1 MTFSVHYGIIIL
13 YDIPKIFWKNFQ
25 TFSIGETMSKCLNCG
40 KTTPISSRTYKPKK
54 YCDKK
59 CSNQFYAKD
68 KRYSKNPQ
76 WDWGEE
82 TKKKKQEKQEKL
94 QRLQELRETMIDRQ
108 EVLVHFGMK
117 NPTSIRKL
125 VIELGIKDQSV
136 KIGPHEKHVFYSKED
151 AKLLMD
157 AIQEKW
163 GHKLKEVPEGYIHT
177 NEVSKIMN
185 VVRINT
191 ELFENKVQVFEKAGW
206 FFDKQEVLD
215 YVQKRDEAKAKA
227 KEKREQAR
235 ECKIAKRE
243 RLRREREEQRL
254 LEEQRKKEEWDKEHL
269 IQKEKQRKLKD
280 EGWIEF
286 GEAYK
291 LGLPKDV
298 NRYVRN
304 GKVRH
309 IDFTHGVSR
318 LYNKEDVLQ
327 VASYLEKI
335 RSESLEKGGTLVI
348 LKDQNDPFPYET
360 RLFNLKFPKWKN
372 DKKRQKSIKANELYR
387 DQHFNHNKIVE
398 FKCTKCEETK
408 PYHEFRYTNE
418 RKGRCSHCKSCED
431 KRYQENKEAALINQK
446 ERWKRPDV
454 KMKNIVAGQIKKD
467 ISFVIGK
474 YFEVQTST
482 IWNEIQKQCG
492 YNEHD
497 LVKHIEDQFGPRM
510 SWDNHARSTQG
521 FRWEVDHITS
531 RSQLRYDSFSHPNF
545 KKCWSLDNLR
555 PIDAKENKSRWF
567 VDKQF

>member
-1 MTFSVHYGIIIL
+1 
-13 YDIPKIFWKNFQ
+13 
-25 TFSIGETMSKCLNCG
+25 MSKCLNCG
-40 KTTPISSRTYKPKK
+40 KTTPVSSRTYKPKK
-54 YCDKK
+54 YCNNK
-59 CSNQFYAKD
+59 CANQFYGKD
-68 KRYSKNPQ
+68 KRYSKNPR
-76 WDWGEE
+76 WDWGEGI
-82 TKKKKQEKQEKL
+82 KKKKQEKQEKL
-94 QRLQELRETMIDRQ
+94 QRLQELRDTMVDRQ
-108 EVLVHFGMK
+108 EILDHFGMK
-117 NPTSIRKL
+117 KHQTIWYIVND
-125 VIELGIKDQSV
+125 LGIQSEFV
-136 KIGPHEKHVFYSKED
+136 KLGPHEKYVFFSKED

-157 AIQEKW
+157 TIQEKW
-163 GHKLKEVPEGYIHT
+163 GHKLKEVPEGYIS
-177 NEVSKIMN
+177 SKEMEDIYGSRPGDVQMFKD
-185 VVRINT
+185 RI
-191 ELFENKVQVFEKAGW
+191 QVIEKQG
-206 FFDKQEVLD
+206 FFYNKQEVLD

-227 KEKREQAR
+227 KERREAR
-235 ECKIAKRE
+235 ECKIARRE

-254 LEEQRKKEEWDKEHL
+254 IEEQRKKEEWDKEHL

-286 GEAYK
+286 ADAYN

-298 NRYVRN
+298 NKYVRN

-318 LYNKEDVLQ
+318 LYNKEDVLKA
-327 VASYLEKI
+327 ASYLKKLYEE
-335 RSESLEKGGTLVI
+335 RLERGGKKVI
-348 LKDQNDPFPYET
+348 HKDQNDPFPYET
-360 RLFNLKFPKWKN
+360 RLFDLKFPKWKS

-387 DQHFNHNKIVE
+387 DQHFNHNKIIE
-398 FKCTKCEETK
+398 FKCKKCNETK
-408 PYHEFRYTNE
+408 PYHKFRYSNTG
-418 RKGRCSHCKSCED
+418 KGRDNYCKSCNKKD
-431 KRYQENKEAALINQK
+431 YQENKEARLIAQK

-454 KMKNIVAGQIKKD
+454 KMRTIVAGQIKKD

-521 FRWEVDHITS
+521 FRWEVDHITP

>member
-1 MTFSVHYGIIIL
+1 
-13 YDIPKIFWKNFQ
+13 
-25 TFSIGETMSKCLNCG
+25 MSKCLNCG
-40 KTTPISSRTYKPKK
+40 KTTPINSRTYKPKK
-54 YCDKK
+54 YCNNK
-59 CSNQFYAKD
+59 CANQFYGKD
-68 KRYSKNPQ
+68 KRYSESPQ
-76 WDWGEE
+76 WDWGTRAAK
-82 TKKKKQEKQEKL
+82 TKKKAEDKL
-94 QRLQELRETMIDRQ
+94 KAAEAKLARLRDTMIDRQ
-108 EVLVHFGMK
+108 EILDHFGMK
-117 NPTSIRKL
+117 KSSSIRNF
-125 VIELGIKDQSV
+125 VIELGIQSEFV
-136 KIGPHEKHVFYSKED
+136 KLGPHEKYVFFSKED

-157 AIQEKW
+157 KIQEKW
-163 GHKLKEVPEGYIHT
+163 GHKLKEVPEGYVNT
-177 NEVSKIMN
+177 NEVAKILN
-185 VVRINT
+185 VTRVKL
-191 ELFENKVQVFEKAGW
+191 ELFNDKIQIIEKAGW
-206 FFDKQEVLD
+206 FVNKQEVLD

-227 KEKREQAR
+227 KERREAR
-235 ECKIAKRE
+235 ECKIARRE

-254 LEEQRKKEEWDKEHL
+254 AEKQRKKEEWNKEHL

-286 GEAYK
+286 ADAYN

-298 NRYVRN
+298 NKYVRN

-318 LYNKEDVLQ
+318 LYNKEDVLKA
-327 VASYLEKI
+327 ASYLKKLYEE
-335 RSESLEKGGTLVI
+335 RLERGGKKVI
-348 LKDQNDPFPYET
+348 HKDQNDPFPYET

-398 FKCTKCEETK
+398 FKCTKCNETK
-408 PYHEFRYTNE
+408 PYHKFRYTNS
-418 RKGRCSHCKSCED
+418 RKGRVNHCKSCEN
-431 KRYQENKEAALINQK
+431 KRYQENKEAALIAQK

-454 KMKNIVAGQIKKD
+454 KMRTIVAGQIKKD
-467 ISFVIGK
+467 ISFIK
-474 YFEVQTST
+474 EQYFEVQTST

-521 FRWEVDHITS
+521 FRWEVDHITP

>member
-1 MTFSVHYGIIIL
+1 
-13 YDIPKIFWKNFQ
+13 
-25 TFSIGETMSKCLNCG
+25 MSKCLNCG
-40 KTTPISSRTYKPKK
+40 KATPINSRTYKPKK
-54 YCDKK
+54 YCDNK
-59 CSNQFYAKD
+59 CANQFYSKG

-76 WDWGEE
+76 WDWGEGV
-82 TKKKKQEKQEKL
+82 KKKKQEKQEKL
-94 QRLQELRETMIDRQ
+94 QRLQELRDTMVDRQ
-108 EVLVHFGMK
+108 EVLNHFGMK
-117 NPTSIRKL
+117 NLQTIWCI
-125 VIELGIKDQSV
+125 VNDLGIQSESV
-136 KIGPHEKHVFYSKED
+136 RLGPNEKYVFYSKED

-163 GHKLKEVPEGYIHT
+163 GHRLKEVPEGYIHT
-177 NEVSKIMN
+177 NEVAKILN
-185 VVRINT
+185 VTRVKI
-191 ELFENKVQVFEKAGW
+191 ELFNDKIQVIEKTGW
-206 FFDKQEVLD
+206 FVNKQEVLD

-227 KEKREQAR
+227 KERREAREQ
-235 ECKIAKRE
+235 EIADRE
-243 RLRREREEQRL
+243 RLRREREEQRPI
-254 LEEQRKKEEWDKEHL
+254 EEQRKREEWDKEHL
-269 IQKEKQRKLKD
+269 MQKAKRDKLKD

-286 GEAYK
+286 GEAYN

-298 NRYVRN
+298 NKYVRN

-318 LYNKEDVLQ
+318 LYSKEDVLQ
-327 VASYLEKI
+327 IASYLEKI

-398 FKCTKCEETK
+398 FKCTKCNETK
-408 PYHEFRYTNE
+408 PYHKFIYTNSG
-418 RKGRCSHCKSCED
+418 KGRRSICKVCGKEH
-431 KRYQENKEAALINQK
+431 YQKNKEARIIAQK
-446 ERWKRPDV
+446 ERWKIPWV
-454 KMKNIVAGQIKKD
+454 KMRTIVAGQIQKD

-497 LVKHIEDQFGPRM
+497 LARHIEDQFGPRM

>member
-1 MTFSVHYGIIIL
+1 
-13 YDIPKIFWKNFQ
+13 
-25 TFSIGETMSKCLNCG
+25 MSKCLNCG
-40 KTTPISSRTYKPKK
+40 KTTPINSRTYKPKK
-54 YCDKK
+54 YCDNK
-59 CSNQFYAKD
+59 CANQFYGKD
-68 KRYSKNPQ
+68 KRYSKSPR
-76 WDWGEE
+76 WDWGEGV
-82 TKKKKQEKQEKL
+82 KKRKQEKQEKL
-94 QRLQELRETMIDRQ
+94 QRLQELRDTMVDRQ
-108 EVLVHFGMK
+108 EVLNHFGMK
-117 NPTSIRKL
+117 NPQTIWCI
-125 VIELGIKDQSV
+125 VNDLGIQSESV
-136 KIGPHEKHVFYSKED
+136 RLGPNEKYVFYSKED

-163 GHKLKEVPEGYIHT
+163 GHRLKEVPEGYIHT
-177 NEVSKIMN
+177 NEVAKILN
-185 VVRINT
+185 VTRVKI
-191 ELFENKVQVFEKAGW
+191 ELFNDKIQVIEKTGW
-206 FFDKQEVLD
+206 FVNKQEVLD
-215 YVQKRDEAKAKA
+215 YVQKRDEAK
-227 KEKREQAR
+227 ERREAR
-235 ECKIAKRE
+235 ECKITDRE
-243 RLRREREEQRL
+243 RLRREREEQRPI
-254 LEEQRKKEEWDKEHL
+254 EEQRKREEWVKEHL

-286 GEAYK
+286 ADAYN

-298 NRYVRN
+298 NKYVRN

-318 LYNKEDVLQ
+318 LYSKEDVLQ
-327 VASYLEKI
+327 IASYLEKI
-335 RSESLEKGGTLVI
+335 RSESLEKGGVLVI

-372 DKKRQKSIKANELYR
+372 DKKRQKSIKSNELYR
-387 DQHFNHNKIVE
+387 DQHFNHNKIIE
-398 FKCTKCEETK
+398 FKCTKCEEKK
-408 PYHEFRYTNE
+408 PYHEFRYNAKK
-418 RKGRCSHCKSCED
+418 KGRAGSCKVCED
-431 KRYQENKEAALINQK
+431 KRYQDNKEEALKQAK
-446 ERWKRPDV
+446 ERWKIPWV
-454 KMKNIVAGQIKKD
+454 KMRTIVAGQIQKD

-492 YNEHD
+492 YNERD
-497 LVKHIEDQFGPRM
+497 LARHIEDQFGPRM

>member
-1 MTFSVHYGIIIL
+1 
-13 YDIPKIFWKNFQ
+13 
-25 TFSIGETMSKCLNCG
+25 MSKCLNCG
-40 KTTPISSRTYKPKK
+40 KTTPINSRTYKPKK
-54 YCDKK
+54 YCDNK
-59 CSNQFYAKD
+59 CANQFYGKD
-68 KRYSKNPQ
+68 KRYSKSPQ
-76 WDWGEE
+76 WDWGEGI
-82 TKKKKQEKQEKL
+82 KKKEQEKQEKL
-94 QRLQELRETMIDRQ
+94 QRLQELRDTMVDRQ
-108 EVLVHFGMK
+108 EILDHFGMK
-117 NPTSIRKL
+117 RSSSIRNF
-125 VIELGIKDQSV
+125 VIELGIQSEFV
-136 KIGPHEKHVFYSKED
+136 KLGPYETHVFYSKED

-163 GHKLKEVPEGYIHT
+163 GHKLKEVPEGYIDSK
-177 NEVSKIMN
+177 EVLKILN
-185 VVRINT
+185 RIGGVQL
-191 ELFENKVQVFEKAGW
+191 EKFKDKVQVFEKAGW
-206 FFDKQEVLD
+206 FYNKQEVLD

-227 KEKREQAR
+227 KERREAR
-235 ECKIAKRE
+235 ECKIARRE
-243 RLRREREEQRL
+243 RLRREREEQKL
-254 LEEQRKKEEWDKEHL
+254 IEEQRKREEWDKECL
-269 IQKEKQRKLKD
+269 RQKEKQRKLKD

-286 GEAYK
+286 GEAYN

-298 NRYVRN
+298 NKYVRN

-318 LYNKEDVLQ
+318 LYSKEDVLQ
-327 VASYLEKI
+327 IASYLEKI
-335 RSESLEKGGTLVI
+335 RSESLEKGGALVI

-372 DKKRQKSIKANELYR
+372 DKKRQKSIKSNELYR

-398 FKCTKCEETK
+398 FKCTKCEEKK
-408 PYHEFRYTNE
+408 PYHEFRYNAKK
-418 RKGRCSHCKSCED
+418 KGRAGSCKVCED
-431 KRYQENKEAALINQK
+431 KRYQDNKEEALKQAK
-446 ERWKRPDV
+446 ERWKIPWV
-454 KMKNIVAGQIKKD
+454 KMRTIVAGQIQKD

-492 YNEHD
+492 YNERD
-497 LVKHIEDQFGPRM
+497 LARHIEDQFGPRM

>member
-1 MTFSVHYGIIIL
+1 
-13 YDIPKIFWKNFQ
+13 
-25 TFSIGETMSKCLNCG
+25 MSKCLNCG

-54 YCDKK
+54 YCDRK
-59 CSNQFYAKD
+59 CANQFYGKD
-68 KRYSKNPQ
+68 KRYSKNPR
-76 WDWGEE
+76 WDWGEGI
-82 TKKKKQEKQEKL
+82 KKKKQEKQEKL
-94 QRLQELRETMIDRQ
+94 QRLQELRDTMVDRQ
-108 EVLVHFGMK
+108 EILDYFGMK
-117 NPTSIRKL
+117 KPETIRNF
-125 VIELGIKDQSV
+125 VIELGIQEQSV
-136 KIGPHEKHVFYSKED
+136 KLNQETPMYVFFSKED

-163 GHKLKEVPEGYIHT
+163 GHRLKEVPEGYISSKEMEDIYGGRPYDVQIFKDRI
-177 NEVSKIMN
+177 EVI
-185 VVRINT
+185 
-191 ELFENKVQVFEKAGW
+191 EKQG
-206 FFDKQEVLD
+206 FFYNKQEILD
-215 YVQKRDEAKAKA
+215 YVQKRDEAKERREA
-227 KEKREQAR
+227 KEKE
-235 ECKIAKRE
+235 IAERE
-243 RLRREREEQRL
+243 RLRREKEEQRL
-254 LEEQRKKEEWDKEHL
+254 IEEQRKKEEWDKEHL

-286 GEAYK
+286 TEAYS

-298 NRYVRN
+298 NKYVRN
-304 GKVRH
+304 GKVRS

-335 RSESLEKGGTLVI
+335 HTESLEKGGALVI
-348 LKDQNDPFPYET
+348 LKDQKDPFPYET

-387 DQHFNHNKIVE
+387 EQHLNHNKVVE
-398 FKCTKCEETK
+398 FKCTKCNETM
-408 PYHEFRYTNE
+408 PYHKFRYTNSG
-418 RKGRCSHCKSCED
+418 KGRCNQCKTCLD
-431 KRYQENKEAALINQK
+431 KRYQENQEKQLRLTK

-454 KMKNIVAGQIKKD
+454 KMRAIVAGQIKKD

>member
-1 MTFSVHYGIIIL
+1 
-13 YDIPKIFWKNFQ
+13 
-25 TFSIGETMSKCLNCG
+25 MSKCLNCG
-40 KTTPISSRTYKPKK
+40 KTTPINSRTYKPKK
-54 YCDKK
+54 YCNNK
-59 CSNQFYAKD
+59 CANQFYAKD
-68 KRYSKNPQ
+68 KRYSKNPR
-76 WDWGEE
+76 WDWGEGI
-82 TKKKKQEKQEKL
+82 KKKEQEKQEKL
-94 QRLQELRETMIDRQ
+94 QRLQELRDTMVDRQ
-108 EVLVHFGMK
+108 KILDHFGMK
-117 NPTSIRKL
+117 KPTSIRNF
-125 VIELGIKDQSV
+125 VIELGIQEQSV
-136 KIGPHEKHVFYSKED
+136 KLNQETPMYVFYSKED

-157 AIQEKW
+157 KIQDKW
-163 GHKLKEVPEGYIHT
+163 GHRLKEVPEGYIHT
-177 NEVSKIMN
+177 NEASKLMSVTN
-185 VVRINT
+185 GRPG
-191 ELFENKVQVFEKAGW
+191 FFKDKVQVIEKAGW
-206 FFDKQEVLD
+206 FVNKQEILD

-227 KEKREQAR
+227 KERREAREQ
-235 ECKIAKRE
+235 EIAERE
-243 RLRREREEQRL
+243 RLRREEEEQRL
-254 LEEQRKKEEWDKEHL
+254 IEEQRKKEEWDKEHL
-269 IQKEKQRKLKD
+269 IQKAKRDKLKNED
-280 EGWIEF
+280 WIEF
-286 GEAYK
+286 GEAYN

-304 GKVRH
+304 GKVRS

-318 LYNKEDVLQ
+318 LYNKEDVIQ
-327 VASYLEKI
+327 YASYLKKLYEE
-335 RSESLEKGGTLVI
+335 RLDKGGKKVI

-408 PYHEFRYTNE
+408 PYHEFGYGNTG
-418 RKGRCSHCKSCED
+418 KGRKSICKVCGKEF
-431 KRYQENKEAALINQK
+431 YQKNKEAALIAQK
-446 ERWKRPDV
+446 ERWKKPDV
-454 KMKNIVAGQIKKD
+454 KMRTIVAGQIKKD

-482 IWNEIQKQCG
+482 IWDEIQKQCG

-521 FRWEVDHITS
+521 FRWEVDHITP

-567 VDKQF
+567 VDKQL

>member
-1 MTFSVHYGIIIL
+1 
-13 YDIPKIFWKNFQ
+13 
-25 TFSIGETMSKCLNCG
+25 MSKCLNCG
-40 KTTPISSRTYKPKK
+40 KTTPISSRTYKHKK
-54 YCDKK
+54 YCNNK
-59 CSNQFYAKD
+59 CANQFYGKD
-68 KRYSKNPQ
+68 KRYSKNPR
-76 WDWGEE
+76 WDWGEGI
-82 TKKKKQEKQEKL
+82 KKKKQEKQEKL
-94 QRLQELRETMIDRQ
+94 QRLQELRDTMVDRQ
-108 EVLVHFGMK
+108 EILDHFGMK
-117 NPTSIRKL
+117 KHQTIWYIVND
-125 VIELGIKDQSV
+125 LGIQSEFV
-136 KIGPHEKHVFYSKED
+136 KLGPHEKYVFFSKED

-157 AIQEKW
+157 TIQEKW
-163 GHKLKEVPEGYIHT
+163 GHKLKEVPEGYIS
-177 NEVSKIMN
+177 SKEMEDIYGSRPGDVQMFKD
-185 VVRINT
+185 RI
-191 ELFENKVQVFEKAGW
+191 QVIEKQG
-206 FFDKQEVLD
+206 FFYNKQEVLD

-227 KEKREQAR
+227 KERREAR
-235 ECKIAKRE
+235 ECKIARRE

-254 LEEQRKKEEWDKEHL
+254 IEEQRKKEEWDKEHL

-286 GEAYK
+286 ADAYN

-298 NRYVRN
+298 NKYVRN

-318 LYNKEDVLQ
+318 LYNKEDVLKA
-327 VASYLEKI
+327 ASYLKKLYEE
-335 RSESLEKGGTLVI
+335 RLERGGKKVI
-348 LKDQNDPFPYET
+348 HKDQNDPFPYET
-360 RLFNLKFPKWKN
+360 RLFDLKFPKWKS

-387 DQHFNHNKIVE
+387 DQHFNHNKIIE
-398 FKCTKCEETK
+398 FKCKKCNETK
-408 PYHEFRYTNE
+408 PYHKFRYSNTG
-418 RKGRCSHCKSCED
+418 KGRDNYCKSCNKKD
-431 KRYQENKEAALINQK
+431 YQENKEARLIAQK

-454 KMKNIVAGQIKKD
+454 KMRTIVAGQIKKD

-521 FRWEVDHITS
+521 FRWEVDHITP

>member
-1 MTFSVHYGIIIL
+1 
-13 YDIPKIFWKNFQ
+13 
-25 TFSIGETMSKCLNCG
+25 MSKCLNCG
-40 KTTPISSRTYKPKK
+40 KTTPISSRTYKHKK
-54 YCDKK
+54 YCDNK
-59 CSNQFYAKD
+59 CANQFYNKD
-68 KRYSKNPQ
+68 KRYSKSPQ
-76 WDWGEE
+76 WDWG
-82 TKKKKQEKQEKL
+82 TRTARKKKQEKQEKL
-94 QRLQELRETMIDRQ
+94 QRLQELRDTMVDRQ
-108 EVLVHFGMK
+108 EILDHFGVK
-117 NPTSIRKL
+117 NPAAIRKF
-125 VIELGIKDQSV
+125 VNELGIQAQSL
-136 KIGPHEKHVFYSKED
+136 KLNQETPMYVFYSKED

-163 GHKLKEVPEGYIHT
+163 KHKFKEVPEGYISSKET
-177 NEVSKIMN
+177 EDIYGSRPGDVQMFKDRIEVI
-185 VVRINT
+185 
-191 ELFENKVQVFEKAGW
+191 EKPG
-206 FFDKQEVLD
+206 FFYNKQEILD

-227 KEKREQAR
+227 KERREAR
-235 ECKIAKRE
+235 ELRE
-243 RLRREREEQRL
+243 RLRREEEEQRL
-254 LEEQRKKEEWDKEHL
+254 IEEQRKKEEWDKEYL

-286 GEAYK
+286 ADAYN

-298 NRYVRN
+298 NKYVRN

-318 LYNKEDVLQ
+318 LYNKEDILKA
-327 VASYLEKI
+327 ASYLKKLYEE
-335 RSESLEKGGTLVI
+335 RLVRGGKKVI
-348 LKDQNDPFPYET
+348 HKDQNDPFPYET

-387 DQHFNHNKIVE
+387 DQHLNHNKIVE

-408 PYHEFRYTNE
+408 PYHEFRYTANK
-418 RKGRCSHCKSCED
+418 KGRTSQCKSCEN
-431 KRYQENKEAALINQK
+431 KRYQENREKQLRLTK
-446 ERWKRPDV
+446 ERWKRPNV
-454 KMKNIVAGQIKKD
+454 KMRNIVAAQIRKD

-482 IWNEIQKQCG
+482 IWNEIQEQCG

-510 SWDNHARSTQG
+510 SWDNHARSTEG

-531 RSQLRYDSFSHPNF
+531 RSQLRYNSFSHPNF